1 MNYRKLMETLK
12 KALDEEI
19 YDGHVDKEELSQEV
33 FDTLYPIGEDDE
45 EGCVIYAPDFKDF
58 IEQLKA
64 QSPEDEDNELL
75 SKIIEEIGP
84 SNYEML
90 LDESINYL
98 VIHFTNDAEM
108 DDIEEDP
115 EQVEDE
121 EVLEESLNEIAM
133 ERYLS
138 VEPEGLVLY
147 QGDTVEDRLDKFPHV
162 GGMTDDDVRKAA
174 KKCFSNITDDIRV
187 QWY

>member
-19 YDGHVDKEELSQEV
+19 YDGHIDKAELSSEV
-33 FDTLYPIGEDDE
+33 FDALYPIAEDDE
-45 EGCVIYAPDFKDF
+45 EGCVIYSEGFKDLV
-58 IEQLKA
+58 EQLKA
-64 QSPEDEDNELL
+64 QTPEDEENELL

-90 LDESINYL
+90 LEGSINYL
-98 VIHFTNDAEM
+98 IIHFTNDSQE

-115 EQVEDE
+115 KQVEDE

-147 QGDTVEDRLDKFPHV
+147 QGDTVEDILDKFPYV
-162 GGMTDDDVRKAA
+162 DGMTDDDVRKAA